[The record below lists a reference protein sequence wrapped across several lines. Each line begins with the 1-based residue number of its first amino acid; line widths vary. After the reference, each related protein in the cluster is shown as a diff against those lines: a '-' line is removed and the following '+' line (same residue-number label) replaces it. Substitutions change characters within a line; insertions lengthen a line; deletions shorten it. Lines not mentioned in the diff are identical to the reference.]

1 MTCPQCV
8 GLERLFN
15 ERTARRELKR
25 YRRKGPVKSTRLL
38 LELLKS
44 SDLRGATLLDVG
56 GGVGI
61 LQHELVAAGVQR
73 TWDVDASTSYLA
85 VARAEAERRGYA
97 DRAAYLHGDFVE
109 LAPQV
114 SDADIV
120 TLDRV
125 VCCYP
130 NADALVGLSAARAR
144 RLYGL
149 VLPREKWWF
158 RTLATLGNLVLRVAR
173 NPYRMYV
180 HPAARLEGLLRR
192 QGFRRRDGRRTV
204 LWNVL
209 LFERISAG

>member
-114 SDADIV
+114 SDAD
-120 TLDRV
+120 RNSV
-125 VCCYP
+125 V
-130 NADALVGLSAARAR
+130 
-144 RLYGL
+144 
-149 VLPREKWWF
+149 
-158 RTLATLGNLVLRVAR
+158 
-173 NPYRMYV
+173 
-180 HPAARLEGLLRR
+180 
-192 QGFRRRDGRRTV
+192 
-204 LWNVL
+204 
-209 LFERISAG
+209 